1 MWPGFVPREW
11 EAMIAQM
18 EVESQEKPVSKVR
31 QDVLFQTCLLLHS
44 TETCKENRVS
54 RPRES
59 RTRVVRRDWTQ
70 VIWI

>member
-44 TETCKENRVS
+44 NETCK
-54 RPRES
+54 
-59 RTRVVRRDWTQ
+59 
-70 VIWI
+70 